1 MRLLNSRC
9 IAVLLLLTFVP
20 SLLPAGAWAQA
31 GAGTPAGPAASPA
44 PTTPVPATPAALEGA
59 RQLIKDGE
67 YDGAIEIL
75 KRTIAAAQSDQLR
88 DAYLL
93 LIKTYFFVGNDL
105 KFNPKAGHEAANL
118 NYQEARKLIGECLR
132 TPGLQHTV
140 PVPASDY
147 PSQMIEAFNEIRSG
161 MFGSFRIAQL
171 EPRDAVAL
179 LDADTL
185 RAFPGD
191 TLLGDVDIPVGRH
204 LVHLRASGYKSV
216 DEEVVIPPGSVLERS
231 YRLDRQ
237 RGAVWYATAGTLA
250 VGAVAGI
257 VALFHHSPS
266 TEEPLPEPPAPPARR
281 R

>member
-1 MRLLNSRC
+1 
-9 IAVLLLLTFVP
+9 LLLAFVP
-20 SLLPAGAWAQA
+20 SLLPAAVRAQ
-31 GAGTPAGPAASPA
+31 GGQPTPAA
-44 PTTPVPATPAALEGA
+44 PATPQSSAAGLDAA
-59 RQLIKDGE
+59 RDLIRNGE

-75 KRTIAAAQSDQLR
+75 KRAISAGQSAQLR

-147 PSQMIEAFNEIRSG
+147 PSQMIEAFNEIRG
-161 MFGSFRIAQL
+161 TMFGSFRIAQL

-185 RAFPGD
+185 RAFAGD

-204 LVHLRASGYKSV
+204 LLHLRAQGYKSV

-231 YRLDRQ
+231 YQMTHQ
-237 RGAVWYATAGTLA
+237 RGAVWYATASTLA
-250 VGAVAGI
+250 VGAVAGV
-257 VALFHHSPS
+257 VALFQHHSTGS
-266 TEEPLPEPPAPPARR
+266 EPGNLPDAPPPPARR
-281 R
+281 H

>member
-1 MRLLNSRC
+1 MRRLPNSRS
-9 IAVLLLLTFVP
+9 IAILLLVAFLP
-20 SLLPAGAWAQA
+20 SVLPAGAWGQAAQ
-31 GAGTPAGPAASPA
+31 PAPAAPA
-44 PTTPVPATPAALEGA
+44 VPQNSPAALDAA
-59 RQLIKDGE
+59 RDLIKNGE

-75 KRTIAAAQSDQLR
+75 KRAISAGQNDQLR

-105 KFNPKAGHEAANL
+105 KFNPKAGREAANL
-118 NYQEARKLIGECLR
+118 NYQEARKLIEECLR

-147 PSQMIEAFNEIRSG
+147 PSQMIEAFNEIRG
-161 MFGSFRIAQL
+161 TLFGSFRIAQL
-171 EPRDAVAL
+171 EPRNAVAL

-204 LVHLRASGYKSV
+204 LVHLRAQSYKSV

-231 YRLDRQ
+231 YQMTRQ
-237 RGAVWYATAGTLA
+237 RSAVWYATASTLA
-250 VGAVAGI
+250 VGAVAGV
-257 VALFHHSPS
+257 VALFHHSGGSDQPS
-266 TEEPLPEPPAPPARR
+266 SLPDAPPPPARR
-281 R
+281 H

>member
-1 MRLLNSRC
+1 MRPLPSRSL
-9 IAVLLLLTFVP
+9 AVLLLLAFVP
-20 SLLPAGAWAQA
+20 SLLPTAAWAQ
-31 GAGTPAGPAASPA
+31 GGPPAPAA
-44 PTTPVPATPAALEGA
+44 PATPQGSTAALDAA
-59 RQLIKDGE
+59 RDLIRNGE

-75 KRTIAAAQSDQLR
+75 KRAIGAGQKDQLR

-105 KFNPKAGHEAANL
+105 KFNPKAGREAANL
-118 NYQEARKLIGECLR
+118 NYQEARKLIEECLR

-147 PSQMIEAFNEIRSG
+147 PSQMIEAFNEIRG
-161 MFGSFRIAQL
+161 TLFGSFRISRL
-171 EPRDAVAL
+171 EPREAVAL

-204 LVHLRASGYKSV
+204 LVHLRAEGYKNV

-231 YRLDRQ
+231 YQMIHQ
-237 RGAVWYATAGTLA
+237 RSAVWYATASTLA
-250 VGAVAGI
+250 VGAVAGM
-257 VALFHHSPS
+257 VALFQRHSS
-266 TEEPLPEPPAPPARR
+266 GSEPGNLPDPPPPPARR
-281 R
+281 H